1 MVSLG
6 GKTFYSRCICRAGFT
21 TVGGGAPPNFGF
33 SGPPPPT
40 FSQEMGQLTLGEGG
54 NFED

>member
-21 TVGGGAPPNFGF
+21 TVGGGAPPPNFGF
-33 SGPPPPT
+33 SGPPPPSPPPH
-40 FSQEMGQLTLGEGG
+40 FPKKWAS
-54 NFED
+54 